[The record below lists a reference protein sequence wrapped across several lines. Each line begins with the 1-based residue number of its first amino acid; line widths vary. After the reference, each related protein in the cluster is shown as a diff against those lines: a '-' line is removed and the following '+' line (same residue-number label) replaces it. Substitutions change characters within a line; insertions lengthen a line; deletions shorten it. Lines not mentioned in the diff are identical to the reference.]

1 MIRGITGKW
10 LLSVLVT
17 MTIGLLLLGT
27 ASYQVVTGHFASFVG
42 KNLEDR
48 TRIYAS
54 LLSEDFSPK
63 TLEYIR
69 RMEQGS
75 GRWVFVFQPSGEL
88 YNDKPKEKAL
98 IQAVQDRLRQ
108 RDGVQRH
115 RMTVPGSRRSALMVA
130 SPFTPSEKARGTVAV
145 VLEMTWL
152 SSIFHSLESLMLL
165 AGVGALLIGGGI
177 ALLLSHQTVRPIL
190 DIRNAAVRL
199 AHGDYQT
206 RVSVRGNDELTSL
219 GKSMNEL
226 AQSLDSYRS
235 SRRTFLSEVSH
246 ELRTPLSYLKG
257 YTALLDERDLS
268 KEKSKRLTQVIRE
281 QTDRLERL
289 VEDLVTLSRL
299 DEGKLEVDKAYIL
312 PAERVEKV
320 IQELEPH
327 AEKNGVQLRWSSQV
341 DQTLWFDPVRF
352 DQILF
357 NLLDNAIRHSE
368 AGGQVHV
375 SLSTLPET
383 DRMRMEVQDHG
394 MGMDTEELERIWD
407 RFYRVEKSRSRE
419 HGGSGLGLSIVRR
432 LVHLHQGTI
441 EVRSRPGEGT
451 VFLMEFPMW
460 TSGGER
466 GGDSIE

>member
-1 MIRGITGKW
+1 
-10 LLSVLVT
+10 
-17 MTIGLLLLGT
+17 
-27 ASYQVVTGHFASFVG
+27 
-42 KNLEDR
+42 
-48 TRIYAS
+48 
-54 LLSEDFSPK
+54 
-63 TLEYIR
+63 
-69 RMEQGS
+69 
-75 GRWVFVFQPSGEL
+75 
-88 YNDKPKEKAL
+88 
-98 IQAVQDRLRQ
+98 
-108 RDGVQRH
+108 
-115 RMTVPGSRRSALMVA
+115 
-130 SPFTPSEKARGTVAV
+130 
-145 VLEMTWL
+145 
-152 SSIFHSLESLMLL
+152 MLL

-352 DQILF
+352 DQILL